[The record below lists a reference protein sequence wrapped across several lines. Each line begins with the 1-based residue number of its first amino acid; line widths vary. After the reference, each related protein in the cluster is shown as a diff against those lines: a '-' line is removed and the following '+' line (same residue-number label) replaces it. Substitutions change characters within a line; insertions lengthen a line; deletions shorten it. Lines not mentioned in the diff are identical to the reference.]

1 MRAVATSLIT
11 AIILAASPAAIA
23 GPQDDDHAM
32 RTIIVT
38 GNGEAT
44 AAPDMALLNLGVDT
58 EGATAAEALR
68 KNSSAMDA
76 TIKSLRDAGVDK
88 KDIQTSGLNVSAKYD
103 YSRDNSPPRLTGY
116 QASNR
121 VSVKLRNL
129 DKAGAVIDKAVSVG
143 ANRLDSISF
152 AFNDPKP
159 IVNAARKDAVADAR
173 SKAELYADAAG
184 VKLGPVMQI
193 SDSFTQRPGPIM
205 VTSAR
210 MQMAD
215 QAAPIEPGESSVSA
229 SVTIIYG
236 IE

>member
-1 MRAVATSLIT
+1 MRALATSATI
-11 AIILAASPAAIA
+11 AAVLAASPAAIA
-23 GPQDDDHAM
+23 GPEEGHHAM

-38 GNGEAT
+38 GVGEAS
-44 AAPDMALLNLGVDT
+44 AAPDMAVLNLGVDADG
-58 EGATAAEALR
+58 ETAAEALQ
-68 KNSSAMDA
+68 KNSAQMDA

-103 YSRDNSPPRLTGY
+103 YSRDNAPPRLVGY

-121 VSVKLRNL
+121 VSVNLRNL

-159 IVNAARKDAVADAR
+159 ITNAARKDAVADAR

-184 VKLGPVMQI
+184 VKLGQVIQI
-193 SDSFTQRPGPIM
+193 SDSFTQSPGPIM
-205 VTSAR
+205 VTSR
-210 MQMAD
+210 MRMAE
-215 QAAPIEPGESSVSA
+215 AAVPIEAGESTISA

>member
-1 MRAVATSLIT
+1 MRATIPSA
-11 AIILAASPAAIA
+11 ILAASMAAAPAIA
-23 GPQDDDHAM
+23 GAEESHHPM
-32 RTIIVT
+32 RTIAVT
-38 GNGEAT
+38 GIGEAS
-44 AAPDMALLNLGVDT
+44 AAPDMALLNLGVET
-58 EGATAAEALR
+58 EAATAAEALR
-68 KNSSAMDA
+68 KNSAQMDA
-76 TIKSLRDAGVDK
+76 TIKSLRDSGVDK

-121 VSVKLRNL
+121 ISVKLRNL

-159 IVNAARKDAVADAR
+159 ITNAARKDAVADAR
-173 SKAELYADAAG
+173 ARAELYADAAG

-193 SDSFTQRPGPIM
+193 SDSYVQGPGPVI
-205 VTSAR
+205 VTAR
-210 MQMAD
+210 MQMGD
-215 QAAPIEPGESSVSA
+215 QSSTPIAPGESTISA
-229 SVTIIYG
+229 NVTIIYG